1 MRGSTVQGFR
11 ALKASPCGV
20 ATPPPPPT
28 PLPPPPPQKTAL
40 LFSSLFPSSSLS
52 VAIAHARCSGA
63 QAWGHRSQ
71 ARQIDFKI
79 VATDDFDIGSCRCC
93 ALERRE
99 RPHNSVLLLNCTH
112 TSNHT
117 RTHWNHTNTG
127 ITLTHWNHTDTGIT
141 LTLESHEHGC

>member
-52 VAIAHARCSGA
+52 VAIAHARCS
-63 QAWGHRSQ
+63 SQ
-71 ARQIDFKI
+71 DTEVKQGKSTSKSSLPTILTSVLAGVARWRGESGL
-79 VATDDFDIGSCRCC
+79 TTLCR
-93 ALERRE
+93 
-99 RPHNSVLLLNCTH
+99 LLLNCTH